1 MWVGLVSQWSRA
13 ESRPGGDGSRT
24 DLGLEAWV
32 SAWRWWSLGFG
43 CSGLIHGGGGGGGG
57 GWEGF
62 GLWLLVISVK
72 AWAKEHMAGD
82 ALFAEASAFLWAL
95 QLAKNSGM
103 QQIIVE
109 GDAKLVVEALLK
121 NANDVSWTI
130 AAIISDA
137 LVLASSFSS
146 CKFGWIK
153 RGRQYCCAHIG

>member
-1 MWVGLVSQWSRA
+1 
-13 ESRPGGDGSRT
+13 
-24 DLGLEAWV
+24 
-32 SAWRWWSLGFG
+32 
-43 CSGLIHGGGGGGGG
+43 
-57 GWEGF
+57 
-62 GLWLLVISVK
+62 
-72 AWAKEHMAGD
+72 
-82 ALFAEASAFLWAL
+82 
-95 QLAKNSGM
+95 M

-153 RGRQYCCAHIG
+153 RDGNTVAHMLAKFASQSKQVVCNNELIPQVVKEACWKDVMFFS